1 MVFHNLGTAWQRLLP
16 AQPPIAWRP
25 SRGATFR
32 PSADV
37 EAAIHQYD
45 RIDDFTAWERCR
57 NRARFHLGRARRAK
71 DRNDYRAAAREIERA
86 LRYDDTS
93 ESYFQVLGQCHLN
106 GSPPDLAAARQALE
120 RALEINPRNGYT
132 IQLLLQVYDAD
143 GSREAA
149 DTVLKRAREAGAP
162 PTIWRDGQHR
172 SRGLEPVSLG
182 A

>member
-1 MVFHNLGTAWQRLLP
+1 MVFDNLGAAWQRMLP
-16 AQPPIAWRP
+16 GQLPLTWRL
-25 SRGATFR
+25 SRGAAFR

-37 EAAIHQYD
+37 EAAIHHYD
-45 RIDDFTAWERCR
+45 RIDDFQAWERCR

-93 ESYFQVLGQCHLN
+93 ESYFQVLGQCYLN
-106 GSPPDLAAARQALE
+106 GSPVDLTAAREALE
-120 RALEINPRNGYT
+120 RALALNPRNGYT

-149 DTVLKRAREAGAP
+149 QGVLKRAREAGAP
-162 PTIWRDGQHR
+162 PAVWRDGLDR
-172 SRGLEPVSLG
+172 YRGLEAVGLG